1 MVHIQHFEFS
11 VLVSCIEYQIPVV
24 LPLQAVG
31 ADVIRL
37 GIPYGIVPA
46 PVLQHYSLDL
56 LRRVG
61 YSQIAIFHVQTYL
74 LMLFVDINIRVGRIS
89 DGYLYLRIYHHEAGC
104 QHPVVITIGIII
116 VNREF
121 IVSAHGNATVLV
133 WDGELIMGVEMVG
146 VERLLYVVDGLLAIE
161 APQIVGFKESLR
173 YLPVGIA
180 MFYLVGIAMVVV
192 GHVVEIDVD
201 RETAQLGDRHGLP
214 VGARHY
220 LQGGDAWVEYLVALR
235 MSR

>member
-24 LPLQAVG
+24 LPLQTVG
-31 ADVIRL
+31 TDVIWL

-61 YSQIAIFHVQTYL
+61 YSQIVILHVQAYL

-89 DGYLYLRIYHHEAGC
+89 DGYLYLRIYHHEAGS
-104 QHPVVITIGIII
+104 QHPVVFTVGIII

-121 IVSAHGNATVLV
+121 IVSAHGDTAVLIG
-133 WDGELIMGVEMVG
+133 DGKLIVSVEMVS

-192 GHVVEIDVD
+192 GHIIEIDVD
-201 RETAQLGDRHGLP
+201 RETAQLGDRHGKLL
-214 VGARHY
+214 A
-220 LQGGDAWVEYLVALR
+220 ALANPPAA
-235 MSR
+235 

>member
-1 MVHIQHFEFS
+1 
-11 VLVSCIEYQIPVV
+11 
-24 LPLQAVG
+24 
-31 ADVIRL
+31 
-37 GIPYGIVPA
+37 
-46 PVLQHYSLDL
+46 
-56 LRRVG
+56 
-61 YSQIAIFHVQTYL
+61 
-74 LMLFVDINIRVGRIS
+74 MLFVDINIRVGRIS
-89 DGYLYLRIYHHEAGC
+89 DGYLYLRIYHHEAGS
-104 QHPVVITIGIII
+104 QHPVFFTVGIII
-116 VNREF
+116 VHCEL
-121 IVSAHGNATVLV
+121 IVSAHGDTAVLIG
-133 WDGELIMGVEMVG
+133 DGKLIVSVEMVS

-220 LQGGDAWVEYLVALR
+220 LQGGDAWVEYLVALCMNR
-235 MSR
+235 